1 MPFSVQLPL
10 NGRQRA
16 AGLWALS
23 YFVLGD
29 VALRAG
35 ERAIPALLLTR
46 VDDLGVVEGYA
57 GHAAENAEAAFVLVD
72 RVSEL
77 AANRLWPLLAPELDH
92 RLPEFHRAFAD
103 AVRAE
108 LEVGLPAGVFATLR
122 ETASARGDLVWTRE
136 SINER
141 RSCGS
146 WFSLRWVPMRGFAR
160 DDLDEWRS
168 VASSAGTGI
177 CPAITYGELDVLRDA
192 SWAIAHTAGVRE
204 AVHTLSAF
212 AARAVAIHEARHVLD
227 FDAKLTCSDCPSWA
241 SESVLLETSAFLA
254 SLAWGDAPAVAAFE
268 LCELVNESDSM
279 MYRRAAWII
288 TERVLP
294 GGCEG
299 GPPADLR
306 ERAAALEHEL
316 FGRSERIELPA
327 DFPAQLRSRRFP

>member
-1 MPFSVQLPL
+1 
-10 NGRQRA
+10 
-16 AGLWALS
+16 
-23 YFVLGD
+23 
-29 VALRAG
+29 
-35 ERAIPALLLTR
+35 
-46 VDDLGVVEGYA
+46 
-57 GHAAENAEAAFVLVD
+57 
-72 RVSEL
+72 
-77 AANRLWPLLAPELDH
+77 
-92 RLPEFHRAFAD
+92 
-103 AVRAE
+103 
-108 LEVGLPAGVFATLR
+108 
-122 ETASARGDLVWTRE
+122 
-136 SINER
+136 
-141 RSCGS
+141 
-146 WFSLRWVPMRGFAR
+146 MRGFAR